1 MKKLTFA
8 LPLLFVSST
17 ALAEPTAA
25 TLAAS
30 PSAPVYEPTEAAPSP
45 LPTPA
50 ADEPATL
57 AGSHG
62 YIKHN
67 GWYVAPSFGGTT
79 LDGHYSSLVGL
90 HGSWLINRQFGI
102 GLTANAF
109 GWDRTRIDSPQPNT
123 RVDGG
128 YGGLLLQYIIASD
141 KLVHGTVETTI
152 GGGALCYDGGGT
164 YHHECDDRVTFFVLE
179 PVANVELNVT
189 SFMRVALGAGYRF
202 TAIDDNSFATKPEL
216 GGFVTRTSIKFGQF

>member
-1 MKKLTFA
+1 VKKLTFA

-152 GGGALCYDGGGT
+152 CFRESLQHGSNKLIIPVGKRSTQLGDYVLQLGRHFSSRRGANAVRC
-164 YHHECDDRVTFFVLE
+164 
-179 PVANVELNVT
+179 
-189 SFMRVALGAGYRF
+189 
-202 TAIDDNSFATKPEL
+202 
-216 GGFVTRTSIKFGQF
+216 Q